1 MRTTVW
7 PPELTPGRVRPASPA
22 CAQRRLWLT
31 EFRDGVPPRG
41 LWPHGALFVV
51 APLRGQWLAGRSD
64 QPAVDMPRKSS
75 TEQARIVQLLAER
88 VDEREDWLE
97 KRIR

>member
-1 MRTTVW
+1 
-7 PPELTPGRVRPASPA
+7 
-22 CAQRRLWLT
+22 
-31 EFRDGVPPRG
+31 
-41 LWPHGALFVV
+41 
-51 APLRGQWLAGRSD
+51 
-64 QPAVDMPRKSS
+64 MPRKSS